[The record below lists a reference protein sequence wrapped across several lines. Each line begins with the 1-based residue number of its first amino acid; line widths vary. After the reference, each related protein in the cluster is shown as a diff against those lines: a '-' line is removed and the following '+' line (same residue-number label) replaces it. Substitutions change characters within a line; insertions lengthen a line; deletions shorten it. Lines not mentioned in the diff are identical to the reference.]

1 MQAFH
6 VTPASNI
13 EAILMTG
20 LIPAIGE
27 RSMELGEPVPA
38 VYLFPS
44 EDDAADAVG
53 NWLGECFEEDV
64 ELALLSVDITGISY
78 TQEVGYEF
86 IVTEEISVERI
97 QVLISNY

>member
-1 MQAFH
+1 MQVFH

-13 EAILMTG
+13 DAIFTAG

-27 RSMELGEPVPA
+27 RSMELGEPVTA

-44 EDDAADAVG
+44 EDDAADAVA

-64 ELALLSVDITGISY
+64 ELALLSVDITDISY

-86 IVTEEISVERI
+86 IVTDSISANRI
-97 QVLISNY
+97 QVLSSNY

>member
-13 EAILMTG
+13 DVILSAG

-38 VYLFPS
+38 VYLFPTQ
-44 EDDAADAVG
+44 DDAADAVG

-64 ELALLSVDITGISY
+64 ELALLSVDIVDIAY

-86 IVTEEISVERI
+86 IVTEPIPADRI
-97 QVLISNY
+97 QVLFSNY